1 MDTFRTVATKMNAY
15 HCLYCNDVARTS
27 CWVLHYLVVRYRYT
41 GYLETRNL
49 SVQSPFF
56 SEKITCFLSYSF
68 SHLFGTLAFTSHW
81 PTLRL
86 SSWYPLYL
94 GLSDERRSRISLEK
108 TALLSSAFGELFLF
122 ESAAQDFWRSLF
134 KSLESSSPDTPG
146 QVKLCI
152 SEFKLSLR
160 LNRNAASMLWPR
172 DLGCAP
178 TLFGHAILINVS
190 FATG

>member
-1 MDTFRTVATKMNAY
+1 MLPGLPTEFCIILLLDTVTLDTSRREVFRSN
-15 HCLYCNDVARTS
+15 H
-27 CWVLHYLVVRYRYT
+27 
-41 GYLETRNL
+41 L
-49 SVQSPFF
+49 SFWGKP
-56 SEKITCFLSYSF
+56 TCFLSYSF

-122 ESAAQDFWRSLF
+122 DSAAQDFWRSLF

-146 QVKLCI
+146 RVKLCI